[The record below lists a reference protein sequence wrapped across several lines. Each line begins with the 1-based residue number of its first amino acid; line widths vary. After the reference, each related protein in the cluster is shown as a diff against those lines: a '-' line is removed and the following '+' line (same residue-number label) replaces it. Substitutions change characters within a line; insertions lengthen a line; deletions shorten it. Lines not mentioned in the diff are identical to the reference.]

1 MVVRNIIR
9 DKPPQMTLVRRNH
22 VVQQL
27 TSATSNP
34 PFGHAILPGA
44 AECCL
49 QRSDPHASNCRRH
62 LESVFRIVVQDEVI
76 RIGNIRECFAQLL
89 RDPDAGRLGGDVEVQ
104 DAPAVVRN
112 DEKAIEDVKCACRN
126 GEEINGCDDFSVVAQ
141 KCQPALTWIWFP
153 GTPAHPAG
161 DRSFRHIK
169 TSIKSSP

>member
-1 MVVRNIIR
+1 MMQTTESRERNYLGATERASSPVRRFLIQSQVSSIVMVVSDIIR

-49 QRSDPHASNCRRH
+49 QRFNAHASNWRRH

-89 RDPDAGRLGGDVEVQ
+89 RDPDASRVRSDVEVQ
-104 DAPAVVRN
+104 DPPAVVRN
-112 DEKAIEDVKCACRN
+112 DEKAVEDVKCDCRN
-126 GEEINGCDDFSVVAQ
+126 GERN
-141 KCQPALTWIWFP
+141 PWL
-153 GTPAHPAG
+153 
-161 DRSFRHIK
+161 R
-169 TSIKSSP
+169 